1 MRVEDLLIY
10 GKSHCHSTH
19 AKILLAELLEKN
31 PLELLLY
38 LDEEVPIEKV
48 NLFKQE
54 VEALEKGT
62 YNKVKVIAPFVSKNK
77 AEVVKAGLA
86 LKTPYEL
93 TWSCYEGGEKP
104 CGTCGT
110 CIDRAKAFE
119 ANGVKDP
126 AI

>member
-1 MRVEDLLIY
+1 MNQAI
-10 GKSHCHSTH
+10 
-19 AKILLAELLEKN
+19 
-31 PLELLLY
+31 
-38 LDEEVPIEKV
+38 
-48 NLFKQE
+48 
-54 VEALEKGT
+54 EKGT
-62 YNKVKVIAPFVSKNK
+62 YNKVKIVAPFVSKNK
-77 AEVVKAGLA
+77 AEVVKTGLA

-93 TWSCYEGGEKP
+93 TWSCYEGGKKP